1 MAKWYKFGRYYLLRH
16 IATGGMAEIFL
27 SKQIGLEG
35 FEKLLVVK
43 KILNQYLENE
53 EFITMFLDEA
63 RLAAKLDH
71 PNIVRIYDLGKQEKN
86 YYIAMEYI
94 PGEDLRTI
102 LRKVSKQ
109 SKLVPQQHS
118 LHIVSSVCEALDYAH
133 KKKNSAGE
141 PLGVIHRDISPQN
154 VMVSYEGNVKLL
166 DFGIAK
172 ASTQSNETEAG
183 VLKGKYAYM
192 SPEQA
197 KGQKLDN
204 RSDIFSVGIL
214 LFELLTNHRLF
225 KAASQL
231 DTLKK
236 LVYEEIPSPK
246 EFNEDITDELE
257 KIVMKALSKD
267 LDKRYTTA
275 REFQK
280 DIEDYL
286 ASNRIVASTTRVSEF
301 MHETFKEEIVNLQSL
316 EQKIDEEQKELS
328 IDDIADISKDDALSQ
343 LDNDGLSSFNVRRGG
358 NTSLSSWSKIGTS
371 ATNGS
376 YGSQSGVFSAQTP
389 ITNVGPAGATRYM
402 IFLTV
407 IAILGIGGF
416 LGYKYIEGNK
426 NRNKKVVEVKKETGS
441 VYIKS
446 EPSNATIL
454 VNGEKYKGSTPTIV
468 KDIPL
473 NELVIIKI
481 KKNGFTD
488 IVKELTLKS
497 KKTQD
502 IEVKLLKS
510 EENVGIIKI
519 FSEPKGALIYLD
531 SKKLEEV
538 TPATI
543 EGVSVGKHSIV
554 LDLKGYDPYSFDF
567 NIEKNKFKELSK
579 KLYKVGTVKNAFISL
594 LVEPSDA
601 KVTINGKVVELPIN
615 DYEIP
620 YDKDVNIIVRKSGYK
635 PFKVTKK
642 LKRGERESLEVKL
655 IKLKSKR
662 TTNKVKASGKPGK
675 LNIMTLKDLS
685 IYIDGK
691 KEGEGSI
698 SIFLAAGTHKVKL
711 VSNSRMINY
720 KTVIKVE
727 SNKEVTKTIMLKKGK
742 LSVSIKPWADVY
754 INGNRIGQTPFPSK
768 KLYEGTYTVTFK
780 NPKYSSY
787 SKTIKI
793 RPGKTTLIM
802 KDLQK

>member
-16 IATGGMAEIFL
+16 IATGGMAEIYL

-43 KILNQYLENE
+43 KILNQYLDNE

-71 PNIVRIYDLGKQEKN
+71 PNIVRIYDLGKQERN

-109 SKLVPQQHS
+109 SKLVPQQHT
-118 LHIVSSVCEALDYAH
+118 LHIISSVCEALDYAH
-133 KKKNSAGE
+133 KKKDATGK
-141 PLGVIHRDISPQN
+141 PLGIIHRDISPQN

-172 ASTQSNETEAG
+172 ATTQSNETEAG

-214 LFELLTNHRLF
+214 LFEMLTNHRLF

-257 KIVMKALSKD
+257 VIVMKALSKD
-267 LDKRYTTA
+267 VDKRYSSA
-275 REFQK
+275 REFQH

-286 ASNRIVASTTRVSEF
+286 ANNRIVSSTTRVAEF
-301 MHETFKEEIVNLQSL
+301 MQETFKEEIVNLQAL

-328 IDDIADISKDDALSQ
+328 IDDIDDISSNNGLGQ
-343 LDNDGLSSFNVRRGG
+343 LDTGFSSFNMNNGS

-371 ATNGS
+371 ATSAS
-376 YGSQSGVFSAQTP
+376 YHSQSGVFSAQTP
-389 ITNVGPAGATRYM
+389 ITNIGNSNSTKYL
-402 IFLTV
+402 IFLTI

-416 LGYKYIEGNK
+416 LGYKYLDNNRK
-426 NRNKKVVEVKKETGS
+426 NNKKIVKVKKVTS
-441 VYIKS
+441 SIYLKS
-446 EPSNATIL
+446 KPSSAYIL
-454 VNGEKYKGSTPTIV
+454 VNGERYKGLTPTII
-468 KDIPL
+468 KGLPL
-473 NELVIIKI
+473 NELIIIKV
-481 KKNGFTD
+481 KKTGFED
-488 IVKELTLKS
+488 GVKEIRLKN
-497 KKTQD
+497 KKTQNVE
-502 IEVKLLKS
+502 IELKKS
-510 EENVGIIKI
+510 ESNVGIIKV
-519 FSEPKGALIYLD
+519 FSEPKGATIYLD
-531 SKKLEEV
+531 SKKLDRV
-538 TPATI
+538 TPTTI
-543 EGVSVGKHSIV
+543 EGVEVGKHSIV
-554 LDLKGYDPYSFDF
+554 LDLSGYDSSSFEF
-567 NIEKNKFKELSK
+567 EVEKNKFKKLYK
-579 KLYKVGTVKNAFISL
+579 KLYKVGSAKTAFISL
-594 LVEPSDA
+594 AVKPSDA
-601 KVTINGKVVELPIN
+601 NITIDKKNVKLPIN

-620 YDKDVNIIVRKSGYK
+620 YDKSVEILVKRSGYK
-635 PFKVTKK
+635 SYKVMKT
-642 LKRGERESLEVKL
+642 LKRGARESIEVNL
-655 IKLKSKR
+655 V
-662 TTNKVKASGKPGK
+662 KVKKVKKIKRSNKPGK
-675 LNIMTLKDLS
+675 LNIMTLKNLS

-698 SIFLAAGTHKVKL
+698 STFLAPGTHRIKL
-711 VSNSRMINY
+711 VSKPKMINY
-720 KTVIKVE
+720 KTSIKIE
-727 SNKEVTKTIMLKKGK
+727 SNKELTKTIMLKKGK
-742 LSVSIKPWADVY
+742 LSLSVKPWANIYV
-754 INGNRIGQTPFPSK
+754 NGKKIGQTPIPPK
-768 KLYEGTYTVTFK
+768 VLYEGTYNIVLK
-780 NPKYSSY
+780 NPKYPSF

-793 RPGKTTLIM
+793 KPGRTTLIM
-802 KDLQK
+802 KDFKK

>member
-16 IATGGMAEIFL
+16 IATGGMAEIYL

-43 KILNQYLENE
+43 KILNQYLDNE

-71 PNIVRIYDLGKQEKN
+71 PNIVRIYDLGKQERN

-109 SKLVPQQHS
+109 SKLTPQQHS
-118 LHIVSSVCEALDYAH
+118 LHIISSVCEALDYAH
-133 KKKNSAGE
+133 KKKDATGK
-141 PLGVIHRDISPQN
+141 PLGIIHRDISPQN

-197 KGQKLDN
+197 KGQKLDH

-214 LFELLTNHRLF
+214 LFEMLTNHRLF
-225 KAASQL
+225 KTASQL

-257 KIVMKALSKD
+257 EIVMKALAKD
-267 LDKRYTTA
+267 VDKRYSSA
-275 REFQK
+275 REFQH

-286 ASNRIVASTTRVSEF
+286 ANNRIVSSTTRVAEF
-301 MHETFKEEIVNLQSL
+301 MQETFKEEIVTLQAL

-328 IDDIADISKDDALSQ
+328 IDDISDISNDNGLGQ
-343 LDNDGLSSFNVRRGG
+343 LDTGLSSFNMNNGS

-371 ATNGS
+371 ATSAS
-376 YGSQSGVFSAQTP
+376 YHSQSGVFSAQTP
-389 ITNVGPAGATRYM
+389 ITNIGGNNSTKYL
-402 IFLTV
+402 IFITI
-407 IAILGIGGF
+407 IAVLGIGAF
-416 LGYKYIEGNK
+416 LGYKAIDNNK
-426 NRNKKVVEVKKETGS
+426 ENNKKIVKVKKITS
-441 VYIKS
+441 SIYIKS
-446 EPSNATIL
+446 KPSSAEIL
-454 VNGEKYKGSTPTIV
+454 VNGEKYKGLTPTII
-468 KDIPL
+468 KDLPL
-473 NELVIIKI
+473 NELLVIKV
-481 KKNGFTD
+481 KKTGFEDSVTE
-488 IVKELTLKS
+488 IRLKN
-497 KKTQD
+497 KKTQN
-502 IEVKLLKS
+502 IEVKLKKS
-510 EENVGIIKI
+510 ESNVGIIKV
-519 FSEPKGALIYLD
+519 FSEPKGATIYLD
-531 SKKLEEV
+531 SNKFERV
-538 TPATI
+538 TPTTI
-543 EGVSVGKHSIV
+543 EGVAVGKHSIV
-554 LDLKGYDPYSFDF
+554 LDLSGYDSYSFEF
-567 NIEKNKFKELSK
+567 EVEKNKFKKLSK
-579 KLYKVGTVKNAFISL
+579 KLYKVGTAKTAFISL
-594 LVEPSDA
+594 VVKPSDA
-601 KVTINGKVVELPIN
+601 KITINKKNVELPIN

-620 YDKDVNIIVRKSGYK
+620 YDKSIEILVKRSGYK
-635 PFKVTKK
+635 TYSVMKK
-642 LKRGERESLEVKL
+642 LKRGARESIEISLMKIKKVK
-655 IKLKSKR
+655 KV
-662 TTNKVKASGKPGK
+662 NKVKKSSKPGK

-698 SIFLAAGTHKVKL
+698 SIFLAPGNHRIKL
-711 VSNSRMINY
+711 VSKSKMINY
-720 KTVIKVE
+720 KTSIRVE
-727 SNKEVTKTIMLKKGK
+727 SNKETTKTIMLKKGK
-742 LSVSIKPWADVY
+742 LSLSVKPWANIY
-754 INGNRIGQTPFPSK
+754 INGKKIGQTPIPPK
-768 KLYEGTYTVTFK
+768 VLYEGTYKVVLK
-780 NPKYSSY
+780 NPKYSSF

-793 RPGKTTLIM
+793 KSGKTTLIM
-802 KDLQK
+802 KDLKN

>member
-16 IATGGMAEIFL
+16 IATGGMAEIYL

-71 PNIVRIYDLGKQEKN
+71 PNIVRIYDLGKQDRN

-109 SKLVPQQHS
+109 SKLVPQQHT
-118 LHIVSSVCEALDYAH
+118 LHIISSVCEALDYAH
-133 KKKNSAGE
+133 KKKDATGK
-141 PLGVIHRDISPQN
+141 PLGIIHRDISPQN

-172 ASTQSNETEAG
+172 ATTQSNETEAG

-214 LFELLTNHRLF
+214 LFEMLTNHRLF
-225 KAASQL
+225 KTASQL

-246 EFNEDITDELE
+246 EFNADISDELE
-257 KIVMKALSKD
+257 AIVMKALAKD
-267 LDKRYTTA
+267 VDKRYSSA
-275 REFQK
+275 REFQH

-286 ASNRIVASTTRVSEF
+286 AKNRIVASTTRVSEF
-301 MHETFKEEIVNLQSL
+301 MQETFKEEIVNLQAL

-328 IDDIADISKDDALSQ
+328 IDDIADISNDDGLGQ
-343 LDNDGLSSFNVRRGG
+343 LDTGLSSFNINRGG

-371 ATNGS
+371 ATNAS
-376 YGSQSGVFSAQTP
+376 YHSQSGVFSAQTP
-389 ITNVGPAGATRYM
+389 ITNIGNSGSTKYL
-402 IFLTV
+402 IFITI

-416 LGYKYIEGNK
+416 LGYKYLENNK
-426 NRNKKVVEVKKETGS
+426 KTDKKVVEVKKVTGS

-446 EPSNATIL
+446 TPSSAEIL
-454 VNGEKYKGSTPTIV
+454 VNGDKYKGSTPTII
-468 KDIPL
+468 KDLPI
-473 NELVIIKI
+473 NELIIIKV
-481 KKNGFTD
+481 KKTGFED
-488 IVKELTLKS
+488 SVKEITLKD
-497 KKTQD
+497 KKTQN
-502 IEVKLLKS
+502 IEIKLKKS
-510 EENVGIIKI
+510 ETNVGIIKI
-519 FSEPKGALIYLD
+519 SSEPKGATIYLD
-531 SKKLEEV
+531 SKKLDKV

-543 EGVSVGKHSIV
+543 EGVLVGKHSIV
-554 LDLKGYDPYSFDF
+554 LDLKGYDSYSFEF
-567 NIEKNKFKELSK
+567 EVEKNKFKELSK
-579 KLYKVGTVKNAFISL
+579 KLYKVGTARTAFVSL
-594 LVEPSDA
+594 TVEPRDA
-601 KVTINGKVVELPIN
+601 KVTINKKEVSLPIN
-615 DYEIP
+615 DHEIP
-620 YDKDVNIIVRKSGYK
+620 YDKDIEIIVKRNGYK
-635 PFKVTKK
+635 TYKVIKN
-642 LKRGERESLEVKL
+642 LKRGARESIEVKL
-655 IKLKSKR
+655 AKIKKVNRVKS
-662 TTNKVKASGKPGK
+662 NKSIKPGK

-698 SIFLAAGTHKVKL
+698 SIFLVPGIHRIKL
-711 VSNSRMINY
+711 VSKSKMINY
-720 KTVIKVE
+720 KTSIRVDSNRE
-727 SNKEVTKTIMLKKGK
+727 STKTIMLKKGK
-742 LSVSIKPWADVY
+742 LSISVKPWADVY
-754 INGNRIGQTPFPSK
+754 VNGKKIGQTPVPPK
-768 KLYEGTYTVTFK
+768 ALYEGTYNITLK
-780 NPKYSSY
+780 NPKYPPY
-787 SKTIKI
+787 SKTIRIK
-793 RPGKTTLIM
+793 PGKTILIM
-802 KDLQK
+802 KDFKK